1 MRARQSEAA
10 PVELTNRLPFKRV
23 QFGVINIVWLILE
36 RYGRCRIS
44 SSVRRLMSKGSA
56 PPKGLDC
63 VQADRTISEP
73 IVGDDQIDR
82 RIAGHCRL
90 RMNLQHLGGLIA

>member
-1 MRARQSEAA
+1 
-10 PVELTNRLPFKRV
+10 
-23 QFGVINIVWLILE
+23 
-36 RYGRCRIS
+36 
-44 SSVRRLMSKGSA
+44 MSKGSA